1 MIFGALISVF
11 FNFLCH
17 EFKFVVNSD
26 FFVFTPSTVT
36 PDIAVDDSAD
46 DRMDLLQMASYLFI
60 YF

>member
-17 EFKFVVNSD
+17 EFKFVDNSD
-26 FFVFTPSTVT
+26 FVFTPSTVT

-46 DRMDLLQMASYLFI
+46 DRMNLLQMANYLFI